1 MGSSAKIKTLMTV
14 EEIISDLLMQEQE
27 VKMLDRTLRS
37 QGYSKVLAVTKIIPE
52 SFTFLR
58 IYKLRQHKNA
68 VLLLIIDPAQQGYNA
83 QTRRDASRD

>member
-1 MGSSAKIKTLMTV
+1 MKTLMAI
-14 EEIISDLLMQEQE
+14 EEIISDLLSQKQD

-58 IYKLRQHKNA
+58 IFKVREQKNA
-68 VLLLIIDPAQQGYNA
+68 VLLLILDPAQQGYNA
-83 QTRRDASRD
+83 QIGRDASGD

>member
-1 MGSSAKIKTLMTV
+1 MKTLMAI
-14 EEIISDLLMQEQE
+14 EEIISDLLSQKQD

-58 IYKLRQHKNA
+58 IFKVREQKNA
-68 VLLLIIDPAQQGYNA
+68 VLLLILDPAQRGYDA
-83 QTRRDASRD
+83 QIGRDASRD